1 MYIPSLSSSWLNI
14 IHFSFSIISSLP
26 STFSLS
32 FRFTTLTIFS
42 STLFYPLALSFSLF
56 LFFRGTITISP
67 FPLFISHRYVS
78 LLSIFLS
85 LIAYHFSPPSSP
97 LFHPV
102 RMQPEHSRVCQVLVR
117 PTGNRRGHVLARVS
131 SLIPLIAPCFPLTK
145 VPVNFVEPRVRNKGT
160 LVKTNLLVGI
170 QIDRPSFRCLLV
182 SFLRFHLALV
192 LHLFEP

>member
-14 IHFSFSIISSLP
+14 IHFSFSIS
-26 STFSLS
+26 FRFLS
-32 FRFTTLTIFS
+32 FCFTTLTVFP
-42 STLFYPLALSFSLF
+42 STLFYPLALSFSFF
-56 LFFRGTITISP
+56 LFFRRTITISP
-67 FPLFISHRYVS
+67 FPLFISRRYVS

-85 LIAYHFSPPSSP
+85 SIAYHFSPPSSP